1 MVNSNIIRS
10 WNGRTIRQRND
21 GYLSA
26 TDMCQACDKLFKDF
40 EKTNNTQEYLKR
52 LADKLGFSIRKS
64 VTVDIITKD
73 NYPSQQGYLIEI
85 IPSSFSVDSME
96 QGTWVHRKVAIRL
109 AQWLSPDFAIQ
120 VDEWVEDLLIAGKV
134 ELNKE
139 PLPTTLPPADIRV
152 TNLIGS
158 LTALGIELTNPRIKQ
173 GLQDLTLDL
182 LGITTKSLPS
192 AVPIDIWTGVA
203 ERAEELGYAPGLVVQ
218 YRSQLGKYVK
228 SFSLE
233 SKQEKR
239 LCNGTQRPI
248 NIYKVSDEL
257 DSAIKEF
264 MDAKVLAS

>member
-1 MVNSNIIRS
+1 MSSLSLFKFDNEEIRFK
-10 WNGRTIRQRND
+10 NLDGRVWVS
-21 GYLSA
+21 L
-26 TDMCQACDKLFKDF
+26 TDMAKASNKRVNDW
-40 EKTNNTQEYLKR
+40 NR
-52 LADKLGFSIRKS
+52 LAGTIELLEGLESIAGFP
-64 VTVDIITKD
+64 V
-73 NYPSQQGYLIEI
+73 
-85 IPSSFSVDSME
+85 ME
-96 QGTWVHRKVAIRL
+96 SKVGGTPETTGTWAIEEIAIEFAGWCKVSFKIWMIQKIKEL
-109 AQWLSPDFAIQ
+109 LSN
-120 VDEWVEDLLIAGKV
+120 GKV

-139 PLPTTLPPADIRV
+139 PLAVALPPGDIRV

-182 LGITTKSLPS
+182 LGLTKSLPS
-192 AVPIDIWTGVA
+192 SVPIDIWAGVA
-203 ERAEELGYAPGLVVQ
+203 ERAEELGYTPGLVVQ

-248 NIYKVSDEL
+248 NIYRVSNDL
-257 DSAIKEF
+257 DNAIKEF